1 MRCDEVITSNGE
13 EMHLNITTCQRW
25 VGLVFFLKKNVASGN
40 TVRHKSIFL
49 PCFILWEPKKW
60 LLSTAVFIE
69 CVSTAEITACITSLL
84 STCHHFAGKQP
95 AECKGCDSLLI
106 LVKHLQ
112 LTNCRIC
119 GQTSGSFSQRQPS
132 ETFFALYSE
141 TRDERPPENET
152 NQLWT

>member
-1 MRCDEVITSNGE
+1 MVKKCTWTSRPVSAELASCFFSKRMWLQVIPYVIN
-13 EMHLNITTCQRW
+13 H
-25 VGLVFFLKKNVASGN
+25 
-40 TVRHKSIFL
+40 IFL

-95 AECKGCDSLLI
+95 AECKGRDSLLV
-106 LVKHLQ
+106 LAKHLQ